1 MEARV
6 AKRERGF
13 GRRHEGRNR
22 PPRVCRAWCDYAR
35 PRRVPQPDGRPRQ
48 PKANRTRA
56 HPHPLLR
63 IPSHWL
69 TNERDLGAARSSG
82 RERCRAKS
90 CTGRCVTAQTLGL
103 VHGRAIALYTSPAD
117 TARPGT
123 ESTAAAESLVEGNA
137 VHDDGHSAA
146 TCHMFKSTTMMA
158 GVCE

>member
-1 MEARV
+1 MHVRDVFPNPMGGRASR
-6 AKRERGF
+6 KRTVH
-13 GRRHEGRNR
+13 GRI
-22 PPRVCRAWCDYAR
+22 
-35 PRRVPQPDGRPRQ
+35 
-48 PKANRTRA
+48 RT
-56 HPHPLLR
+56 LSSVLR
-63 IPSHWL
+63 ISHEPSHWL

-90 CTGRCVTAQTLGL
+90 CTGRCVTAQTLGFL
-103 VHGRAIALYTSPAD
+103 HGRAIALYTSPAD
-117 TARPGT
+117 TARPVT